1 MAAPKPTM
9 RRRKT
14 PSPAAL
20 EFVEGGSKKDQQTE
34 PRPKK
39 TTARAPKK
47 ARQKPIIATSNGDE
61 DEKRVAKRLYLPED
75 VEREL
80 RVRSATD
87 GLQQSEIATVA
98 LRKYLGL

>member
-9 RRRKT
+9 RRRK
-14 PSPAAL
+14 PSSAAL
-20 EFVEGGSKKDQQTE
+20 DFVEEGAKKAKPAQAKNDSGAS
-34 PRPKK
+34 RKK
-39 TTARAPKK
+39 TSAKRN
-47 ARQKPIIATSNGDE
+47 KPRTVNDE

-80 RVRSATD
+80 RLRSATD
-87 GLQQSEIATVA
+87 GLQQSEIATAA